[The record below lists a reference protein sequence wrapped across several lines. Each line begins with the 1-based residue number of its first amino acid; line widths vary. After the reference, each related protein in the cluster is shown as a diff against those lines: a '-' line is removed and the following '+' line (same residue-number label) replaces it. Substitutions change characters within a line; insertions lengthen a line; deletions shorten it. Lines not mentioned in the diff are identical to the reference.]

1 MVSLLLLSLAFV
13 AQPPA
18 GITDAEL
25 VQRGGGDYLLR
36 AHVENA
42 LYEDAAIRSELM
54 RVGLERGCLL
64 ADAAQARAVEAN
76 RAAFNE
82 HLVAALRTIVPA
94 EAWTPR
100 ASIFMAG
107 MQFYQSRIDRAIA
120 QSGPEVYEGSVRE
133 ARSFLVPALAAL
145 PSVPPAEAAGRFA
158 DWRLE
163 APLAV
168 KIACHITAWAQRE
181 PDNFQ
186 RMKQPFDGLYR
197 RQGE

>member
-1 MVSLLLLSLAFV
+1 MSALLLLALV
-13 AQPPA
+13 LIQPQA
-18 GITDAEL
+18 DMSDAEL
-25 VQRGGGDYLLR
+25 VQRGGGDFLLR

-42 LYEDAAIRSELM
+42 LYEDAAIRAELM

-76 RAAFNE
+76 RTAFNL
-82 HLVAALRTIVPA
+82 HLVAALRTVVPA
-94 EAWTPR
+94 EAWTPP
-100 ASIFMAG
+100 ASIFMARL
-107 MQFYQSRIDRAIA
+107 QSYQGRIDRAIA

-133 ARSFLVPALAAL
+133 ARSALVPALAAL

-163 APLAV
+163 TPLAV
-168 KIACHITAWAQRE
+168 KIACHITAWAQGA
-181 PDNFQ
+181 PDAFQ